1 MLHRTTD
8 ITISP
13 TVLKWARASSGY
25 SHEDVARYLKIQ
37 PELILSWEKENEPVT
52 LRISQ
57 LSDLSHYYKRP
68 MAALL
73 LSEPPQE
80 PALPKDF
87 RRAFQPLTT
96 YSPELRLAVRRSRRL
111 RRIARELLES
121 TDLSTK
127 SKIKT
132 VDLKQEPEVIAREL
146 RRTLDISDKEQW
158 SWGDQWQAYRYWR
171 ELIESLNIFVFQ
183 SDFPREEAQGF
194 SLSDSYPFV
203 IMISSKDSPTARCFT
218 LFHEFAH
225 LLLEEGG
232 VCITD
237 TVYHRISNEFA
248 RTEDW
253 CHRFAEAFL
262 ISRDALSHSSEVFE
276 IAEQVPDYEQALRRL
291 ASRFKVSQA
300 VVLFRLWHCDFMS
313 RTRFR
318 LEYMKLRESMKI
330 AKLKATKRGE
340 GWQPPAQRA
349 VQERGRHLSRLVLDA
364 LDREVLGFTEAADY
378 LGIRTKHLDNV
389 RKRV

>member
-1 MLHRTTD
+1 MPHRTTD
-8 ITISP
+8 ITVSP
-13 TVLKWARASSGY
+13 AVLKWARVSSGY
-25 SHEDVARYLKIQ
+25 SHEDVARYLEIQ
-37 PELILSWEKENEPVT
+37 PELILSWEKETEPAT

-80 PALPKDF
+80 PDLPKDF
-87 RRAFQPLTT
+87 RRAFQHLTT
-96 YSPELRLAVRRSRRL
+96 YSPELRLAIRRSRRL

-121 TDLSTK
+121 IDLPAK
-127 SKIKT
+127 SNIKT

-146 RRTLDISDKEQW
+146 RRAFDVSDKEQW
-158 SWGDQWQAYRYWR
+158 SWGDQWQAYRHWR
-171 ELIESLNIFVFQ
+171 ELVESLNIFVFQ
-183 SDFPREEAQGF
+183 SEFPREEAQGF
-194 SLSDSYPFV
+194 SLSDSYPYV

-218 LFHEFAH
+218 LFHELAH

-237 TVYHRISNEFA
+237 IAYHRINNEFA
-248 RTEDW
+248 GTEDW

-262 ISRDALSHSSEVFE
+262 INRDALSHSSEIFE
-276 IAEQVPDYEQALRRL
+276 IVEQVPDYEQALRLL
-291 ASRFKVSQA
+291 AFRFKVSQS
-300 VVLFRLWHCDFMS
+300 VMLFRLWHCDFIS
-313 RTRFR
+313 KARFR

-330 AKLKATKRGE
+330 AKFKAAKRGA

-349 VQERGRHLSRLVLDA
+349 VQERGKHLSRLVLDA
-364 LDREVLGFTEAADY
+364 LDRKVLGFTEAADY
-378 LGIRTKHLDNV
+378 LGIRTKHLDKV
-389 RKRV
+389 RERV

>member
-1 MLHRTTD
+1 MD
-8 ITISP
+8 ITVSP
-13 TVLKWARASSGY
+13 DVLKWAHVSSGY
-25 SHEDVARYLKIQ
+25 SYEEVARYLEVE
-37 PELILSWEKENEPVT
+37 PELLSSWEKETEPVT

-73 LSEPPQE
+73 LSKPPQE
-80 PALPKDF
+80 PDLPKDF
-87 RRAFQPLTT
+87 RRAFQHLTT
-96 YSPELRLAVRRSRRL
+96 YSPELRFAIRRARRL

-121 TDLSTK
+121 IDLSTK
-127 SKIKT
+127 SNIKT
-132 VDLKQEPEVIAREL
+132 IDLKQEPEVVAREL
-146 RRTLDISDKEQW
+146 RGTFGVSDKEQL

-171 ELIESLNIFVFQ
+171 ELIESLNIYVFQ

-194 SLSDSYPFV
+194 SLSDSYPYV

-232 VCITD
+232 ICITD
-237 TVYHRISNEFA
+237 IAYRRINNRYA

-262 ISRDALSHSSEVFE
+262 ISRDALSRSSEVFE
-276 IAEQVPDYEQALRRL
+276 IVEQVPEYEQTLRRL
-291 ASRFKVSQA
+291 AWRFKVSQA
-300 VVLFRLWHCDFMS
+300 VMLFRLWHCGFIS
-313 RTRFR
+313 RERFR
-318 LEYMKLRESMKI
+318 LEYIKLQEFMKI
-330 AKLKATKRGE
+330 AKLKAEKRGE

-364 LDREVLGFTEAADY
+364 LDHEMLGISEAADY
-378 LGIRTKHLDNV
+378 LGIRAKHLGKV
-389 RKRV
+389 RERI